1 MALATSVND
10 DFHEWFKDCM
20 LKRKKGENIIKSKC
34 KSLIS
39 NAVNYSSFFSENL
52 PCIKTFPNVPSHE
65 QNKKQV
71 IYNLEIGCQAFE
83 ISSAVV
89 LWSKAF

>member
-1 MALATSVND
+1 MVDGIEIVYLRGRRGK
-10 DFHEWFKDCM
+10 H
-20 LKRKKGENIIKSKC
+20 SKIQMQI
-34 KSLIS
+34 LRA